1 MMFYKKN
8 LLIFFLFAFVNLFG
22 QQNDLQLFTV
32 DDGLPSNIIFDIHQ
46 DETGYLWIA
55 TDKGTVKFDGD
66 DFTQISKQKTTNLTT
81 KNNTIYIGLENGLII
96 KERSNQ
102 AFIASKKVIKTF
114 IFNNEV
120 YVGSI
125 EGIYKLKKGS
135 LQPNNINSEIET
147 AIINDFIFLD
157 NAFYIATN
165 KGLWKVNHLENP
177 SEITKINNDHI
188 VSLTSFQDEIIVAT
202 LKNGLKIIDSNSLE
216 KTISTQENITSVKK
230 LKNEIWITSS
240 KNGIEVFTLPSYSFK
255 QKINKYNSLKTDEIN
270 NVFKDK
276 QNTIWI
282 ATNKGL
288 YRIINDD
295 NFDSN
300 DKNPVIYFENLLV
313 NNQNKDSFLDSNTS
327 IKFSPSENNISI
339 NFKTVDLINPKKIK
353 YRFKL
358 LHGFS
363 PWSTNNTV
371 QFANLNAGKYTFE
384 IQSKIDENKSNIK
397 SFTFKIDAPFYKKTE
412 YILAAIAIL
421 LLTAYFILDFYIR
434 NINTK
439 NKEKIDKLKLE
450 NHLLS
455 LEQKALQLQMNPHF
469 IFNVLNGIKALGN
482 SGKTAELN
490 TTISQFSVLLRS
502 ILNNSRKE
510 EISLQ
515 EEIESLKNYI
525 ELEQKMSSK
534 TFEYQI
540 ITNLNNIDSEE
551 ILIPTM
557 LVQPFIENAIKH
569 AFQVNKKGKITIS
582 FEVKHHFLNCS
593 IIDNGIGI
601 HQSKKEKINSNH
613 HSLALKVSKERIAH
627 ISNKN
632 SFSIHEIVEDSIIKG
647 TKVWFKIPLKT
658 DY

>member
-8 LLIFFLFAFVNLFG
+8 LLVFFLFAFVNLFG

-46 DETGYLWIA
+46 DKTGYLWIA
-55 TDKGTVKFDGD
+55 TDKGSVKFDGD
-66 DFTQISKQKTTNLTT
+66 DFIQITKQRTTNLTT
-81 KNNTIYIGLENGLII
+81 KNNTIYIGLENGLLI

-102 AFIASKKVIKTF
+102 VFIASKKVLKTF
-114 IFNNEV
+114 IFNDEV
-120 YVGSI
+120 FVGTI
-125 EGIYKLKKGS
+125 DGIYKLKEGY
-135 LQPNNINSEIET
+135 LRPNNVNSEINA
-147 AIINDFIFLD
+147 AIINDFIFI
-157 NAFYIATN
+157 NNEFYIATN
-165 KGLWKVNHLENP
+165 KGLWKVNRLENP
-177 SEITKINNDHI
+177 SEITKISNDNI
-188 VSLTSFQDEIIVAT
+188 VSLTSFQDKIIVAT
-202 LKNGLKIIDSNSLE
+202 FKNGLKIIDPNSLE
-216 KTISTQENITSVKK
+216 KTISTQENITAVKK

-240 KNGIEVFTLPSYSFK
+240 KNGIEIFTLPSYSFK
-255 QKINKYNSLKTDEIN
+255 QKINKYNSLKTDKIN
-270 NVFKDK
+270 TVFKDNK
-276 QNTIWI
+276 NTIWI
-282 ATNKGL
+282 ATDKGL
-288 YRIINDD
+288 YRLINE
-295 NFDSN
+295 NLSNSN

-313 NNQNKDSFLDSNTS
+313 NNKNIDSLLDSNTS
-327 IKFSPSENNISI
+327 VKFSPSENNISI

-363 PWSTNNTV
+363 SWSTNKSV
-371 QFANLNAGKYTFE
+371 QFANLNTGKYTFE
-384 IQSKIDENKSNIK
+384 IQSKIDENKSKIK
-397 SFTFKIDAPFYKKTE
+397 SFSFKIDAPFYKKTE
-412 YILAAIAIL
+412 YILGGIALL

-434 NINTK
+434 NINQK

-469 IFNVLNGIKALGN
+469 IFNVLNGIKAMGN

-510 EISLQ
+510 EISLK

-557 LVQPFIENAIKH
+557 LIQPFIENAIKH
-569 AFQVNKKGKITIS
+569 GFQINKKGKLTIS
-582 FEVKHHFLNCS
+582 FDVKHHFLNCA

-601 HQSKKEKINSNH
+601 HQSKKEKVNSNH
-613 HSLALKVSKERIAH
+613 HSLALIVSKERIAH

-632 SFSIHEIVEDSIIKG
+632 SFSINEIVEDSIIKG
-647 TKVWFKIPLKT
+647 TKVWFNIPLKT

>member
-1 MMFYKKN
+1 MFYKNN
-8 LLIFFLFAFVNLFG
+8 LLIFFLFAFVNMFG
-22 QQNDLQLFTV
+22 QQNNLKLFTV
-32 DDGLPSNIIFDIHQ
+32 DDGLPSNIIFDIQQ

-55 TDKGTVKFDGD
+55 TDKGSVKFDGD
-66 DFTQISKQKTTNLTT
+66 DFTQINTQKTTNLVTN
-81 KNNTIYIGLENGLII
+81 KNTIYIGLENGLII
-96 KERSNQ
+96 KQRSNQ
-102 AFIASKKVIKTF
+102 VFIASKKVMKTF
-114 IFNNEV
+114 IFNDEV
-120 YVGSI
+120 FVGTI
-125 EGIYKLKKGS
+125 DGIYKLKNGY
-135 LQPNNINSEIET
+135 LRPNNVNSEINA
-147 AIINDFIFLD
+147 AIINDFIFV
-157 NAFYIATN
+157 NNEFYIATN
-165 KGLWKVNHLENP
+165 KGLWKVDRLENP
-177 SEITKINNDHI
+177 SDIKKISNNHI
-188 VSLTSFQDEIIVAT
+188 VSLANFQDEIIVAS
-202 LKNGLKIIDSNSLE
+202 LKNGVTIIDSNSLE

-230 LKNEIWITSS
+230 LKNEIWVTSS
-240 KNGIEVFTLPSYSFK
+240 KNGIEIFTLPSYSFK

-270 NVFKDK
+270 AVFKDN

-288 YRIINDD
+288 YRLIKENSSI
-295 NFDSN
+295 SN
-300 DKNPVIYFENLLV
+300 DQNPTIYFENLLV

-339 NFKTVDLINPKKIK
+339 NFKTVDLINPKKIQ

-358 LHGFS
+358 IHGFS
-363 PWSTNNTV
+363 AWSTNNSV
-371 QFANLNAGKYTFE
+371 QFSNLNAGKYTFE
-384 IQSKIDENKSNIK
+384 IQSKIDNNKSNIK
-397 SFTFKIDAPFYKKTE
+397 SFSFKINSPFYKRTT
-412 YILAAIAIL
+412 YILGGIALL

-434 NINTK
+434 NINKK

-482 SGKTAELN
+482 SGKTTELN

-510 EISLQ
+510 EISLK

-569 AFQVNKKGKITIS
+569 GFQVNKKGKLTIS
-582 FEVKHHFLNCS
+582 FDVKHHFLNCS
-593 IIDNGIGI
+593 IIDNGIGV

-632 SFSIHEIVEDSIIKG
+632 SFSIIEIVEDSMIKG